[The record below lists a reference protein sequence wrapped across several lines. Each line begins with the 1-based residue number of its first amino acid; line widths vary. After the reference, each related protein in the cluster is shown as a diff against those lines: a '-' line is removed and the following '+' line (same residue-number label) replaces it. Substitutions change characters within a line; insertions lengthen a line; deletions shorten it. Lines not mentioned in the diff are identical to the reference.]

1 VFAASVQPDL
11 RSNRTFAQGMTEILL
26 ACRDCGQLHGARADL
41 LRRRWLSCRRCG
53 AHLWRLP
60 ATRLADPLA
69 FAATAAILLLLAN
82 TFPLFEINLAGD
94 RRSGLIASGAVA
106 LTRYGG
112 GVSAVGVLVA
122 MISVVIPALSLA
134 LVILAVGR
142 LSSAARNRAD
152 SRPGLAVVWRLILH
166 LRPWSML
173 DVYLLGAVVA
183 YTRLGQL
190 ARVGVAAG
198 GYALGAFVF
207 VQVLIE
213 QSLGRQRVWN
223 AIDDPAKS
231 APAPGEPWVLCLE
244 CDLVAAVRAADGA
257 ERRRCP
263 RCGARLAPRRA
274 GSLATAAAFTTAGY
288 ILYLPANLFPVLT
301 ITRFGRTDTYTILGG
316 VRDLAQAGL
325 WPLALL
331 VLVASII
338 VPGLKLVGLT
348 WFLAAIR
355 LRSARLLRQRTALYR
370 FIDFVG
376 RWSNIDV
383 FMVSIVTALVQFGTL
398 TTIEPGPGIA
408 SFAAV
413 VVLTM
418 IAVRAF
424 DPRLMWDAAAA
435 GRRG

>member
-1 VFAASVQPDL
+1 
-11 RSNRTFAQGMTEILL
+11 MTEIFLG
-26 ACRDCGQLHGARADL
+26 CRDCGQLHRADSGL
-41 LRRRWLSCRRCG
+41 LRRHRLLCRRC
-53 AHLWRLP
+53 AARLWRLP
-60 ATRLADPLA
+60 AVGFREPLA
-69 FAATAAILLLLAN
+69 FGITSAILLLLAN
-82 TFPLFEINLAGD
+82 IFPLFEISLAGD
-94 RRSGLIASGAVA
+94 RSNSLIASGAVA
-106 LTRYGG
+106 LVGYGG

-134 LVILAVGR
+134 LLLMVLGR
-142 LSSAARNRAD
+142 LNVPARNHAFSRSFVVGLWRA
-152 SRPGLAVVWRLILH
+152 ATH

-190 ARVGVAAG
+190 ARVTVAVG
-198 GYALGAFVF
+198 GYALAALVF
-207 VQVLIE
+207 VQVLAE
-213 QSLGRQRVWN
+213 QSFGRRRVWD
-223 AIDDPAKS
+223 AIDNSGNHTPAS
-231 APAPGEPWVLCLE
+231 GEPWVLCLE
-244 CDLVAAVRAADGA
+244 CDLVVAVRATQGA
-257 ERRRCP
+257 ERQRCP
-263 RCGARLAPRRA
+263 RCGARLTPRRI
-274 GSLATAAAFTTAGY
+274 GSLATTAAFAAAGY
-288 ILYLPANLFPVLT
+288 VLYLPANLLPVLT
-301 ITRFGRTDTYTILGG
+301 ITHFGRTDTYTILGG

-338 VPGLKLVGLT
+338 VPGMKLAGLT

-355 LRSARLLRQRTALYR
+355 LRSARLLRQRTTLYR
-370 FIDFVG
+370 FIDFIG

-383 FMVSIVTALVQFGTL
+383 FMVSIVTALIQFGTL

-413 VVLTM
+413 IVLTM
-418 IAVRAF
+418 IAVSAF